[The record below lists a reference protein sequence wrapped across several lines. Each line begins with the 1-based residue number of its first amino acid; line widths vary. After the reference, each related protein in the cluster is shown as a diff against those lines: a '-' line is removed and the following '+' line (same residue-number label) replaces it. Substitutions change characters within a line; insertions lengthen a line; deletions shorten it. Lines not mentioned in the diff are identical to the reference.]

1 MGTLT
6 YFPTERFGA
15 VTRSTEQPHL
25 VERIAGWI
33 RKSAHIRASASLGCE
48 TTLELAPNIVPIRR
62 LRDLTPVEQS
72 VELYCKDI
80 GLTPKE
86 IVRCTTFARNAR
98 RSGDSEATAVQ
109 AGKRLAATIAWGL
122 PTYPVGRGPKDAA

>member
-1 MGTLT
+1 MGSLVF
-6 YFPTERFGA
+6 FPTERFGA

-62 LRDLTPVEQS
+62 LRDLTTVEQA
-72 VELYCKDI
+72 VQDYCVLI
-80 GLTPKE
+80 GLTPAE
-86 IVRCTTFARNAR
+86 TVRCTTFARNCR
-98 RSGDSEATAVQ
+98 KSGDSEATAVQ
-109 AGKRLAATIAWGL
+109 AGKKLAATIAWGVA
-122 PTYPVGRGPKDAA
+122 TYPVGRGPRDAA